1 MRIRKIAAA
10 VVVLAAISATIS
22 VKVSA
27 ATREEAF
34 AVGAARIVAQLE
46 AQPELVAAARAAAM
60 SPNQPDQLRENAV
73 SKVDKNSF
81 IVIGNVYLYD
91 TDFLSD
97 GTPITVGI
105 AQVKKPALQDIYFSC
120 IGGSIASACRS
131 LGRRQLEGWLLA
143 GDGVSSD
150 EYLHFLIVTKVK
162 K

>member
-10 VVVLAAISATIS
+10 VVVLAAISAAVS
-22 VKVSA
+22 AVSA
-27 ATREEAF
+27 ASREEAF
-34 AVGAARIVAQLE
+34 GVRAARIVAALE
-46 AQPELVAAARAAAM
+46 AQPKLVAAARAAAM
-60 SPNQPDQLRENAV
+60 TRDQPDQTRETAV

-81 IVIGNVYLYD
+81 TLIGNVFFYD
-91 TDFLSD
+91 ADFLSD
-97 GTPITVGI
+97 GTPITVGV
-105 AQVKKPALQDIYFSC
+105 AEVKRPAVQDIYFSC
-120 IGGSIASACRS
+120 IGSLASACRS

>member
-10 VVVLAAISATIS
+10 VVALAAVSTTLSA
-22 VKVSA
+22 V
-27 ATREEAF
+27 TREEAF
-34 AVGAARIVAQLE
+34 AVRAARIVAQLE
-46 AQPELVAAARAAAM
+46 AQPELVAAARAASM
-60 SPNQPDQLRENAV
+60 STDQPRERAV

-81 IVIGNVYLYD
+81 TVIGNVFLYD

-97 GTPITVGI
+97 GTPITVGV
-105 AQVKKPALQDIYFSC
+105 AQVKKPTLQDIDFSC
-120 IGGSIASACRS
+120 VGGSIASTCRA

-143 GDGVSSD
+143 GDGTNTD

>member
-1 MRIRKIAAA
+1 MRIHKIAVAVAA
-10 VVVLAAISATIS
+10 LAAISAT
-22 VKVSA
+22 VSTARA

-34 AVGAARIVAQLE
+34 GVRAARIVAQLE

-60 SPNQPDQLRENAV
+60 SPNQPDRARENAV

-81 IVIGNVYLYD
+81 TVIGNVFLYD
-91 TDFLSD
+91 SDFLSD

-105 AQVKKPALQDIYFSC
+105 AQVKKPLLQDIYFSC
-120 IGGSIASACRS
+120 IGSLASTCRA

-150 EYLHFLIVTKVK
+150 EFLHFLIVTKVK